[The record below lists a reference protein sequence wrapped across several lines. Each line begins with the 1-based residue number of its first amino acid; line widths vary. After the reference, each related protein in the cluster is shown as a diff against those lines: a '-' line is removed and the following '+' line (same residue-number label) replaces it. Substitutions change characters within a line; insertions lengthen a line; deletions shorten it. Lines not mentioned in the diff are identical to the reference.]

1 MFLVMRMIQKRGFT
15 ETDGAYWQKM
25 GWLGNKRPWN

>member
-1 MFLVMRMIQKRGFT
+1 MIQKRGFT

-25 GWLGNKRPWN
+25 GCLGNKRPWNQIL